1 MGRFDEL
8 LSTMQNPGE
17 AGIPDSIYDDLRLAV
32 GDDMAILAQERDNAT
47 TKIQELEGTVS
58 SLRTQLYDLTVASGT
73 EPETGGND
81 PDPDPDDD
89 DDDDDTGEGIDSLF
103 GDK

>member
-8 LSTMQNPGE
+8 IEQAKNPGE
-17 AGIPDSIYDDLRLAV
+17 GGIPDSIYDDLRTAY
-32 GDDMAILAQERDNAT
+32 GDEMAIAVQDREGHT
-47 TKIQELEGTVS
+47 TQIQELEARVS
-58 SLRTQLYDLTVASGT
+58 QLQTQLYDATMASGT
-73 EPETGGND
+73 EPEPGGD

-89 DDDDDTGEGIDSLF
+89 DDDEESEGIDGLF